1 MKNEKKEYCY
11 SRPKKVELNSYVKD
25 VLSDLD
31 EYSDKVNEKTVQIF
45 SHGMATY
52 YINTEQET

>member
-1 MKNEKKEYCY
+1 MKKKIYDY
-11 SRPKKVELNSYVKD
+11 KKPVKVELDTYVKD

-31 EYSDKVNEKTVQIF
+31 EYSNKVDDKTVQIF
-45 SHGMATY
+45 SHGMSTY